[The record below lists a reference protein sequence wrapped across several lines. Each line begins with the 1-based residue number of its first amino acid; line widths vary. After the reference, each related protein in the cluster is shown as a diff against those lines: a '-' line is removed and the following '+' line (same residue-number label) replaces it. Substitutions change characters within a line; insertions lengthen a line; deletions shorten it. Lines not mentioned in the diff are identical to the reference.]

1 MRLYKLAKK
10 RFIWHMVNSKLNMLC
25 KLLNTISEGVV
36 SEHKRFQYRLVRNE
50 VTMSV
55 YYKVN
60 QLSSEKEITR
70 RRWWSMKQLLNLHNV
85 RLQLWTRPLRFSG
98 LLKRLPLNSFY
109 RCATCT
115 KLVFYYTTKS
125 QIILHIKCRIRRE
138 KKLIKIIPD
147 YSWLI

>member
-1 MRLYKLAKK
+1 MIIFHVFNEIELLGLYKLAKI

-115 KLVFYYTTKS
+115 KLVFIAQRNLK
-125 QIILHIKCRIRRE
+125 QFGILNIK
-138 KKLIKIIPD
+138 
-147 YSWLI
+147 